1 MTSLPLAVW
10 QAALENHRTRHQQ
23 GTPMQTTRRAFLR
36 RASAGT
42 FGLLAF
48 TAISPVFGDLAE
60 DKLQAFKGRAVF
72 DRILAKAL
80 AGKWQNLP
88 MGECMKQIAMQLK
101 GTPYVG
107 FTLELDKDHEV
118 CAVNLDGLDCVTF
131 FEDTLDFA
139 RMLKLG
145 GRTPQDLLKQVT
157 FTRYR
162 GGKLGD
168 FTSRLHYTNDW
179 MYDNQKKGVVKL
191 LAPEMPG
198 AEVFTNKV
206 GIMSEHPNNYRQL
219 KAHPEMIPA
228 IKHFEDQ
235 INQRKTMYIPMNQ
248 LAAGQSMLKSGDIV
262 GVTCNRPGID
272 IAHTGLV
279 IQDEQGMPHFMDASS
294 SRKNMRVTF
303 EPGPIS
309 QAFNWSKSLTG
320 AVFARPLEPTG

>member
-1 MTSLPLAVW
+1 
-10 QAALENHRTRHQQ
+10 
-23 GTPMQTTRRAFLR
+23 
-36 RASAGT
+36 
-42 FGLLAF
+42 
-48 TAISPVFGDLAE
+48 
-60 DKLQAFKGRAVF
+60 
-72 DRILAKAL
+72 
-80 AGKWQNLP
+80 
-88 MGECMKQIAMQLK
+88 
-101 GTPYVG
+101 
-107 FTLELDKDHEV
+107 
-118 CAVNLDGLDCVTF
+118 
-131 FEDTLDFA
+131 
-139 RMLKLG
+139 
-145 GRTPQDLLKQVT
+145 
-157 FTRYR
+157 
-162 GGKLGD
+162 
-168 FTSRLHYTNDW
+168 

-320 AVFARPLEPTG
+320 AVFARPLEPRAEG